1 MFVCKKQPSNGVD
14 RNAVTVICL
23 NNYGKEEVVDLV
35 PQNIS
40 KVISLYLS
48 LPHFYLEPEVTG
60 KFVNRGGPEKATQWL
75 ETRLSKIEEQ
85 LKESEKYYLK

>member
-48 LPHFYLEPEVTG
+48 LPHFVS
-60 KFVNRGGPEKATQWL
+60 RGGPEKATQWL